1 MLAWPHP
8 VSLRASLS
16 LHSCH
21 WLGLRP
27 AWWTPLSNRGMRPE
41 LPGLRLG
48 ALHEGV
54 GSGLE
59 AWGETGW
66 GETLPVGENN
76 HNNKVSGCQAL
87 SHQVSSPCP
96 QHSPGRGE
104 SGRYYYYAPFADEGV
119 RSESEVKS
127 LVQRLLDSSPCSFSS
142 SRGPWGPERTF
153 PVALADGRRHSLGLQ
168 GPGV

>member
-1 MLAWPHP
+1 MRAGLPAPRGPRKAVVSLRTGHLRPHP
-8 VSLRASLS
+8 VSLRAFLS

-21 WLGLRP
+21 RTGLRP

-41 LPGLRLG
+41 RPGLWLG
-48 ALHEGV
+48 ALREGV
-54 GSGLE
+54 GSGVG

-66 GETLPVGENN
+66 CGTLPIGENN
-76 HNNKVSGCQAL
+76 NNHKVSGRQAL
-87 SHQVSSPCP
+87 SQQVSSPCP

-104 SGRYYYYAPFADEGV
+104 SGRYYYYALFADKGV

-142 SRGPWGPERTF
+142 SGAPWGPE
-153 PVALADGRRHSLGLQ
+153 
-168 GPGV
+168 